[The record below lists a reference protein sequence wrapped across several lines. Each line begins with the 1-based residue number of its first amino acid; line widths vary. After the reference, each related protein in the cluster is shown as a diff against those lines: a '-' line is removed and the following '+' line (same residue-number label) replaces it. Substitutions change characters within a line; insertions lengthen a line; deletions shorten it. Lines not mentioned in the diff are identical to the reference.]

1 MAKQKMKST
10 VGRRKYILEKLDE
23 SGQVNVLELSGQL
36 GVSEVTI
43 RNDLARLEDQ
53 KVLIRARG
61 GALKI
66 ERVNTDFSLSDKNKI
81 NLQQKRLIGIAAA
94 RLINEKDT
102 ITLDSGTTT
111 NEIIRNL
118 SKEIELTVVTNA
130 INLVNQLS
138 EFPNI
143 TIVVPGGV
151 LRKNSMSLVGTNA
164 EESFKNFY
172 SDKLFLATDGI
183 DTTYGISTPNLDEAN
198 INRVMIEYSK
208 QVILVTDSSKFR
220 KRCLAF
226 IAPLDKIDTIITDD
240 GILPEDVRR
249 LESLGINI
257 IISR

>member
-1 MAKQKMKST
+1 MKST
-10 VGRRKYILEKLDE
+10 VGRRRYILERLNE
-23 SGQVNVLELSGQL
+23 RGQVNVLELSEQL

-94 RLINEKDT
+94 KLINEKDT

-118 SKEIELTVVTNA
+118 SKDIELTVVTNA

-183 DTTYGISTPNLDEAN
+183 DTTYGISTPNLEEAN
-198 INRVMIEYSK
+198 INRVMIGYSK

-220 KRCLAF
+220 RRCLAF

-240 GILPEDVRR
+240 DILPEDVRR

-257 IISR
+257 IIGQQV